1 MKKIQKL
8 LEAISLDIKPGDV
21 ILTGR
26 FKNKRK
32 IVKSIG
38 TDKYGQPTIN
48 GKSIL
53 KFKIEKKMPKKQ
65 WSAKSRE
72 ELKESRDLRKLI
84 RKLILERSQ
93 AFEDFQEWW
102 FNTEEDRQEFDEW
115 DHLEFTKHK
124 DMLHKTLYDGAG
136 PTQNSKKRERILQ
149 RKPEQVETLFDQK
162 RDVKR
167 YWNEHCDREFWQSGK
182 VKYFHSLSY
191 YGDAGSDLQL
201 GIEDEYDMQDM
212 SIFKFF
218 RMYDMSDNKDEMST
232 FGIYENQLPHAE
244 STNALQ
250 FGVLLEGRVTFAHAE
265 DAFVESRSK
274 GLPSDHKKHQ
284 SSGMPKRITPTSK
297 LVDGI
302 LFDEEDVKE
311 KGVGE
316 CILDNWNVVGIVV
329 CSGIRQKIVD
339 RYKAAADHFNL
350 PLITGKDW
358 II

>member
-72 ELKESRDLRKLI
+72 ELKESRNLRQLI

-93 AFEDFQEWW
+93 AFEDFQEYW
-102 FNTEEDRQEFDEW
+102 FNTEEDRQQFDDW
-115 DHLEFTKHK
+115 DHLDFTKHK
-124 DMLHKTLYDGAG
+124 DMLNKTLHDVTGVLN
-136 PTQNSKKRERILQ
+136 PQ
-149 RKPEQVETLFDQK
+149 RRAKIKARTPKQVETLFDQK
-162 RDVKR
+162 REIKR

-191 YGDAGSDLQL
+191 YGDPGTGLQH
-201 GIEDEYDMQDM
+201 GVEDETNMQDM
-212 SIFKFF
+212 SILKFL
-218 RMYDMSDNKDEMST
+218 RMYDLKGNKDEMSA
-232 FGIYENQLPHAE
+232 FGIYNNEMPHCE
-244 STNALQ
+244 SANALQ
-250 FGVLLEGRVTFAHAE
+250 FGVLIEGRVTFAHAE

-274 GLPSDHKKHQ
+274 GLPSDHEKHK
-284 SSGMPKRITPTSK
+284 SSGMPKRISPTSK

-302 LFDEEDVKE
+302 LFDEEDVKD

-316 CILDNWNVVGIVV
+316 CILDNWSVTAVVVA
-329 CSGIRQKIVD
+329 SGIRESIVE
-339 RYKAAADHFNL
+339 RYKITADHFNL

>member
-32 IVKSIG
+32 IQKSIG

-65 WSAKSRE
+65 WTAKSRE
-72 ELKESRDLRKLI
+72 ELEESRDLRKLI

-93 AFEDFQEWW
+93 AFEDFNEHWY
-102 FNTEEDRQEFDEW
+102 NTEEDRQQFDDWE
-115 DHLEFTKHK
+115 HLDFTKHK
-124 DMLHKTLYDGAG
+124 DMLNKTLHDVSGVLN
-136 PTQNSKKRERILQ
+136 PQ
-149 RKPEQVETLFDQK
+149 RRAKIKARTPKQVETLFDQK
-162 RDVKR
+162 RYVKK

-191 YGDAGSDLQL
+191 YGDPGTSLQL
-201 GIEDEYDMQDM
+201 GIEDETEMQDM

-218 RMYDMSDNKDEMST
+218 RQYDLKNNKDEMST
-232 FGIYENQLPHAE
+232 FGIYKDWVPHCE

-250 FGVLLEGRVTFAHAE
+250 FGVLIEGRVTFAHSE

-274 GLPSDHKKHQ
+274 GLPSDHEKHK
-284 SSGMPKRITPTSK
+284 SSGMPKRISPTSE
-297 LVDGI
+297 LVEGI

-311 KGVGE
+311 VGLGE
-316 CILDNWNVVGIVV
+316 CILDNWSVSAIVV
-329 CSGIRQKIVD
+329 SEHIRTSVVE
-339 RYKAAADHFNL
+339 RYKAAAEHFNL